1 MAADPTSIER
11 GRANL
16 TRLGGYEG
24 LRDIAPIGIAFVA
37 ALVLGLAAS
46 EGRTIVAAPFVAA
59 AVIALFARSPQL
71 PFLAVVVLAST
82 FADAYALPKA
92 GPLYLPEA
100 VMFLG
105 LATLP
110 FFRSTAPGGIVGAAV
125 AGFLAA
131 VMVGVVVATG
141 HGVAVHDALLEARTP
156 VLYTSFWLALSAA
169 RADRS
174 RFLTLVGGAAVAV
187 AVLSIAQFLLPGH
200 VLFRTGQLPVL
211 TSDNGFLRVRPPGLL
226 LAYFGSIFGLAY
238 FFWGGKQRR
247 FRALLLVALFAT
259 AILISLNR
267 NMIVGISVG
276 LVTAFLLLPRRTQAG
291 IRIVAAAVAAVALV
305 TVAGHGTVVER
316 ILSLG
321 NRSYLQQTTLAD
333 RAYEDVF
340 ARATIGRHPLSG
352 VGFGVA
358 YGAQARTASGVIQP
372 RAFVH
377 NQYYE
382 LWLKTGLLGLL
393 AFVAS
398 LAATAARAFRIA
410 RHGAEED
417 RWVGAAAL
425 ACVVAFAASSFVGI
439 YVFDAGSTPAVVAL
453 LALVC
458 AWPLPPRKLGSA
470 SREPEMKP
478 ETVTELDAVRRS
490 RAWSGQLANEVR
502 GGPDEAEG

>member
-16 TRLGGYEG
+16 WRPGLQERL
-24 LRDIAPIGIAFVA
+24 LDLAPIAVGFVA
-37 ALVLGLAAS
+37 ALVVGLAAS
-46 EGRTIVAAPFVAA
+46 EGRTIVAAPFAAA

-110 FFRSTAPGGIVGAAV
+110 FFRSTAAGGLIGAAV
-125 AGFLAA
+125 AAFLAA
-131 VMVGVVVATG
+131 VMVGIAVATG
-141 HGVAVHDALLEARTP
+141 HGVTVHEALLEARTP

-174 RFLTLVGGAAVAV
+174 RFLVLLGAAAVAV

-200 VLFRTGQLPVL
+200 ILFRTGQLPVL
-211 TSDNGFLRVRPPGLL
+211 TSDNGFLRVRPPGLV

-238 FFWGGKQRR
+238 LFWGGKERR
-247 FRALLLVALFAT
+247 FRALALTALFAT

-267 NMIVGISVG
+267 NMIVGMSVG
-276 LVTAFLLLPRRTQAG
+276 LVTVFLLLPRRTQAG
-291 IRIVAAAVAAVALV
+291 IRIVAAAVATIALV
-305 TVAGHGTVVER
+305 TLAGHGTVVER

-321 NRSYLQQTTLAD
+321 NRNYLQQTTLAD
-333 RAYEDVF
+333 RAYEDAF
-340 ARATIGRHPLSG
+340 ARATIGRHSLSG
-352 VGFGVA
+352 IGFGVP
-358 YGAQARTASGVIQP
+358 YGAQARTTSGVIQP

-393 AFVAS
+393 AYVTA
-398 LAATAARAFRIA
+398 LAATAVRALRIA
-410 RHGAEED
+410 RHGAREH
-417 RWVGAAAL
+417 RWIGAAAL
-425 ACVVAFAASSFVGI
+425 ACVIAFAASSVVGI

-458 AWPLPPRKLGSA
+458 AWPRPP
-470 SREPEMKP
+470 REPESASGERQMHP
-478 ETVTELDAVRRS
+478 QAVAELGAVRAGR
-490 RAWSGQLANEVR
+490 
-502 GGPDEAEG
+502 P